1 MNRWV
6 HKSAPGEIAGEL
18 AVKRAI
24 AVLHEKND
32 SEKWTMKMDALKEFL
47 ISLLILLTEILI

>member
-1 MNRWV
+1 VNRWV

-24 AVLHEKND
+24 AVLREKND
-32 SEKWTMKMDALKEFL
+32 SEKWTMDALKEFL